1 MAKQATTTTSTTLVE
16 AQLLDQTVNAVKVN
30 LPFDGIKKGGTKLY
44 SVWVAKS
51 IIKVAE
57 VQGFL
62 FLEVPEWF
70 VNQTNDYWKQYGKTL
85 GIIDQESA
93 AHMVNDFKAQGMK
106 GQTNGLDRISFLHAN
121 AA

>member
-1 MAKQATTTTSTTLVE
+1 MAKQATTTTLLE

-44 SVWVAKS
+44 SIWVAKS
-51 IIKVAE
+51 IIQVAS

-70 VNQTNDYWKQYGKTL
+70 VNDTNKKWAQYGKRL
-85 GIIDQESA
+85 GDIDQESA
-93 AHMVNDFKAQGMK
+93 EIMVKDFTTQGIK
-106 GQTNGLDRISFLHAN
+106 PQTNGLDRISSLHTTAQ
-121 AA
+121 